1 MLLQMGRLLHLGP
14 KVITDG
20 TFITLG
26 SIYYTCAFY
35 KGLEGLKP
43 LSQLQTKNE
52 TYQWKMINGKKIYFE
67 RNNFFLPPQTNIC
80 KLSLRNILITDI
92 DEALACMAT
101 VFVQFYYE
109 LSGISARDMQG
120 HR

>member
-52 TYQWKMINGKKIYFE
+52 TYQ
-67 RNNFFLPPQTNIC
+67 
-80 KLSLRNILITDI
+80 
-92 DEALACMAT
+92 
-101 VFVQFYYE
+101 
-109 LSGISARDMQG
+109 
-120 HR
+120 

>member
-35 KGLEGLKP
+35 KGVEGLKP

-52 TYQWKMINGKKIYFE
+52 TYQWKMINGKK
-67 RNNFFLPPQTNIC
+67 
-80 KLSLRNILITDI
+80 NILKET
-92 DEALACMAT
+92 
-101 VFVQFYYE
+101 
-109 LSGISARDMQG
+109 ISFCLLKRIYVNF
-120 HR
+120 HLVTYS